1 MLCIKGHK
9 TNRTM
14 DKKIIFL
21 FISKENKEIWL
32 KAKHL
37 KMKIIVLV
45 SFSHHNNIKRWS
57 LDKNRNMLILFFGQ
71 WAKFFWF
78 LEMFMPWWFY
88 LLYIAWSMQKGNLRF
103 GYVIV
108 IQMPFS
114 ASLLFIFPK
123 NKLKII
129 HWLDRRFKLIP
140 YNIYNESC
148 NL

>member
-1 MLCIKGHK
+1 M
-9 TNRTM
+9 
-14 DKKIIFL
+14 
-21 FISKENKEIWL
+21 WL

-37 KMKIIVLV
+37 KMKIIVLI

-57 LDKNRNMLILFFGQ
+57 LDKNKNMLILFFGQ

-123 NKLKII
+123 NKLKIF
-129 HWLDRRFKLIP
+129 HWLLALRYFEDKKLCVVTQLIRINFILSIP
-140 YNIYNESC
+140 
-148 NL
+148 